1 VWKIVAAKKN
11 FYCSKEHT
19 ARPQTAS
26 RREPRITS
34 CWPLFLSGNKKQTK
48 QEREKKNSLSL
59 SLSLSLASQFLKTL
73 LAAAFEASS
82 ARKLP
87 ATTIRN
93 KSKLTRSPALLSLSL
108 SLSLCALLLVPRLLG
123 NPRLGNGDWYTW
135 EERNERPL
143 NPSQV

>member
-1 VWKIVAAKKN
+1 MWKIVAAKKD

-34 CWPLFLSGNKKQTK
+34 CWPLFLSGNTSKPSKRGKKK
-48 QEREKKNSLSL
+48 IL

-82 ARKLP
+82 ARKLT

-108 SLSLCALLLVPRLLG
+108 SLRCFFFRVF
-123 NPRLGNGDWYTW
+123 W
-135 EERNERPL
+135 ETL
-143 NPSQV
+143 NWGMVIGTRGKKGTSGL

>member
-1 VWKIVAAKKN
+1 MWKIVAAKKN

-108 SLSLCALLLVPRLLG
+108 SLSLSVRCFLFRVFWETLDWGMVIGTRG
-123 NPRLGNGDWYTW
+123 KKGTNG
-135 EERNERPL
+135 L
-143 NPSQV
+143 

>member
-1 VWKIVAAKKN
+1 MWKIVAAKKD

-34 CWPLFLSGNKKQTK
+34 CWPLFLSGNTSKPSKRGKKK
-48 QEREKKNSLSL
+48 IL

-82 ARKLP
+82 ARKLT

-93 KSKLTRSPALLSLSL
+93 KSKLTRSPAPLSLS
-108 SLSLCALLLVPRLLG
+108 ALLLLPRLLG
-123 NPRLGNGDWYTW
+123 NPKLGNGDWYTW
-135 EERNERPL
+135 EERNEWPL